1 MSTYKKLRT
10 FDLDELLF
18 DEEETRIV
26 LKFIFA
32 ETHHEFISSLPMND
46 RVRELAQALLVEAID
61 ASHAIGYVHGLFR
74 SVKNPVKGALTILKN
89 FGKEAKQNWF
99 KYASVSDLQN
109 AKVYNFVLDYIG
121 GYFIEPLHIKVAKN
135 ELDEPLGAFLAY
147 KVPTHG
153 IVIRWG

>member
-18 DEEETRIV
+18 DEEETLTV

-32 ETHHEFISSLPMND
+32 ETHHKTIDSLPMSD
-46 RVRELAQALLVEAID
+46 SLREFAQALLVEAID
-61 ASHAIGYVHGLFR
+61 ASHAIGYVHGVFR
-74 SVKNPVKGALTILKN
+74 SVKNPVKGALTILKT
-89 FGKEAKQNWF
+89 FGKEANQNWF

-109 AKVYNFVLDYIG
+109 AQVYNFVLDALAK
-121 GYFIEPLHIKVAKN
+121 FLPRLQDHVAKN
-135 ELDEPLGAFLAY
+135 ELDEKPGEFLAY

-153 IVIRWG
+153 IVIQWG

>member
-74 SVKNPVKGALTILKN
+74 SVKNPVKGALTILKT
-89 FGKEAKQNWF
+89 FGKEANQNWF

-109 AKVYNFVLDYIG
+109 AQVYDFVLDFLGKFVFRLQDYI
-121 GYFIEPLHIKVAKN
+121 AKN
-135 ELDEPLGAFLAY
+135 ELDEKPGAFLAY
-147 KVPTHG
+147 EVPTRG

>member
-1 MSTYKKLRT
+1 MS
-10 FDLDELLF
+10 
-18 DEEETRIV
+18 
-26 LKFIFA
+26 
-32 ETHHEFISSLPMND
+32 D

-89 FGKEAKQNWF
+89 FGKEANQNWF

-109 AKVYNFVLDYIG
+109 AQVYNFVLDYMG
-121 GYFIEPLHIKVAKN
+121 THFAKFLPDFLAN
-135 ELDEPLGAFLAY
+135 NDEVDKEMGAFLTY

-153 IVIRWG
+153 IVIRWDKP